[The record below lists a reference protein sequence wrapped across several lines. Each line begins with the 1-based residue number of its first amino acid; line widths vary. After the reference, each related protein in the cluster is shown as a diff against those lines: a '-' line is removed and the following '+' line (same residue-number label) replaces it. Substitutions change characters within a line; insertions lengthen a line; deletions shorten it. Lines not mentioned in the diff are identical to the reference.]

1 MNKEMEK
8 KREEEAKQESK
19 NLQALLKEKD
29 ELSRKS
35 VAVATPGR
43 LANAT
48 PKFMPKKRGRIG
60 LQASAAD
67 PSISF

>member
-8 KREEEAKQESK
+8 KREEEANQESK

-48 PKFMPKKRGRIG
+48 PNLCLRKEEG
-60 LQASAAD
+60 
-67 PSISF
+67 